1 MKRHLLISILFVLWY
16 FSGLSRAEAQDFLPF
31 GISNYSGA
39 SGIHIQPASIADS
52 RYKFDMVLTGFSA
65 QAANN
70 YLAMKREAIF
80 RPGLWDDINFGTDY
94 LYRTLNGNDKQGMIS
109 TVAMLPS
116 FMVNLT
122 PKSALAFSS
131 RIRGQINIDRLSE
144 DLAEVMAESFDN
156 PDFYQVTLNNSNLS
170 TQTNWW
176 AEFNFTYA
184 QEIPLADDKHF
195 LKGGITLK
203 YLQGIASGYA
213 FVRDLTFRLEERDVI
228 SVFQSD
234 VNYGISGNLDSKTF
248 KPFDFVSDPG
258 FGMDLGFVYEY
269 RPDIERYRYNMDG
282 KEGLL
287 RPDKDKYLLRIGLSL
302 LDLGGINFKKEF
314 HSQDFTA
321 DIQNWD
327 LTQVKINS
335 IEDLNDTLRNRFN
348 FGQSVEESFR
358 MRLPTALSLQVDYN
372 FGKGF
377 YVNMTPY
384 LAMRKGTETTSKT
397 HYFTTVSVVPRY
409 EIKWFGAG
417 LPVQID
423 ENGKARAGLALR
435 LGPVWVGS
443 NSILSN
449 IMGSKTYNADAYIML
464 KIPIFRNI
472 PKDRD
477 GDGVSDKLDECPDTP
492 GTWAQRGCADRD
504 VDGIPDALDECPD
517 VAGLAEFNGCP
528 DTDGDGI
535 PDHLDQCPNQAGLPE
550 FNGCPDSD
558 GDGIPDFEDQCPDQ
572 PGPPELNGCPDR
584 DGDGIIDSLDECPD
598 TPGLAEFYGCPD
610 SDGDGVPDHLDEC
623 PKTPGTIANKGCPE
637 ILKEEKAILTQAF
650 DDLEFESGRAVIRT
664 SSYPSL
670 DQLAGLLLTRPEWK
684 VKLSGHTDNT
694 GVAEKNMEL
703 SKNRAQSVKDYLI
716 SKGVKEYHIITEW
729 FGQTQPVA
737 DNKTAE
743 GRQKNRR
750 VEMEIVFE

>member
-1 MKRHLLISILFVLWY
+1 
-16 FSGLSRAEAQDFLPF
+16 
-31 GISNYSGA
+31 
-39 SGIHIQPASIADS
+39 
-52 RYKFDMVLTGFSA
+52 
-65 QAANN
+65 
-70 YLAMKREAIF
+70 
-80 RPGLWDDINFGTDY
+80 
-94 LYRTLNGNDKQGMIS
+94 
-109 TVAMLPS
+109 
-116 FMVNLT
+116 
-122 PKSALAFSS
+122 
-131 RIRGQINIDRLSE
+131 
-144 DLAEVMAESFDN
+144 
-156 PDFYQVTLNNSNLS
+156 
-170 TQTNWW
+170 
-176 AEFNFTYA
+176 
-184 QEIPLADDKHF
+184 
-195 LKGGITLK
+195 
-203 YLQGIASGYA
+203 
-213 FVRDLTFRLEERDVI
+213 
-228 SVFQSD
+228 
-234 VNYGISGNLDSKTF
+234 
-248 KPFDFVSDPG
+248 
-258 FGMDLGFVYEY
+258 
-269 RPDIERYRYNMDG
+269 
-282 KEGLL
+282 
-287 RPDKDKYLLRIGLSL
+287 
-302 LDLGGINFKKEF
+302 
-314 HSQDFTA
+314 
-321 DIQNWD
+321 
-327 LTQVKINS
+327 
-335 IEDLNDTLRNRFN
+335 
-348 FGQSVEESFR
+348 
-358 MRLPTALSLQVDYN
+358 
-372 FGKGF
+372 
-377 YVNMTPY
+377 
-384 LAMRKGTETTSKT
+384 
-397 HYFTTVSVVPRY
+397 
-409 EIKWFGAG
+409 
-417 LPVQID
+417 
-423 ENGKARAGLALR
+423 
-435 LGPVWVGS
+435 
-443 NSILSN
+443 
-449 IMGSKTYNADAYIML
+449 MGSKTYNADAYIML

-504 VDGIPDALDECPD
+504 GDGIPDALDECPD

-550 FNGCPDSD
+550 FNGCPDSA
-558 GDGIPDFEDQCPDQ
+558 GDGIPDFEDRCPDQ
-572 PGPPELNGCPDR
+572 PGPPVLNGCPDR

>member
-1 MKRHLLISILFVLWY
+1 MKRHLLISVMFALWY
-16 FSGLSRAEAQDFLPF
+16 FSGLSRVEAQDFLPF
-31 GISNYSGA
+31 SISNYSGV
-39 SGIHIQPASIADS
+39 SGVHIQPASIADS
-52 RYKFDMVLTGFSA
+52 RYKFDMVLTGFSFE
-65 QAANN
+65 AANN
-70 YLAMKREAIF
+70 YLALKRQAIF
-80 RPGLWDDINFGTDY
+80 QPKLWDEKQFGTDY
-94 LYRTLNGNDKQGMIS
+94 VYRTINGNDKQGMVS
-109 TVAMLPS
+109 TIAMLPS
-116 FMVNLT
+116 FMVNLS

-170 TQTNWW
+170 AQTNWW

-184 QEIPLADDKHF
+184 QVIPLASDKHF

-203 YLQGIASGYA
+203 YLQGIASGYS
-213 FVRDLTFRLEERDVI
+213 FIRDLSFRLEERDVI
-228 SVFQSD
+228 SVFKSD
-234 VNYGISGNLDSKTF
+234 VNYGISGKLDTKEF
-248 KPFDFVSDPG
+248 DPFDFVSDPG
-258 FGMDLGFVYEY
+258 FGMDVGFVYEY
-269 RPDIERYRYNMDG
+269 RPNIERYRYNMDG

-302 LDLGGINFKKEF
+302 LDVGGINFKKEF

-327 LTQVKINS
+327 LTQVKLNS
-335 IEDLNDTLRNRFN
+335 IEDFNDTLRNRFN
-348 FGQSVEESFR
+348 FGQSVDESFR

-372 FGKGF
+372 LGKGF

-384 LAMRKGTETTSKT
+384 LAFRKGTEISSKT

-409 EIKWFGAG
+409 EAKWFGAG
-417 LPVQID
+417 IPMQID

-449 IMGSKTYNADAYIML
+449 VMSSKTYNADAYVML

-492 GTWAQRGCADRD
+492 GTWDQRGCADRD
-504 VDGIPDALDECPD
+504 GDGVPDSLDECPD
-517 VAGLAEFNGCP
+517 VPGLAEFNGCP
-528 DTDGDGI
+528 DTDGDGV
-535 PDHLDQCPNQAGLPE
+535 PDHM
-550 FNGCPDSD
+550 
-558 GDGIPDFEDQCPDQ
+558 DQCPDKA
-572 PGPPELNGCPDR
+572 GPVELHGCPDR
-584 DGDGIIDSLDECPD
+584 DGDGIPDHLDECPD
-598 TPGLAEFYGCPD
+598 VAGLAEFKGCPD
-610 SDGDGVPDHLDEC
+610 RDKDGVPDHLDECPDIPGLVQFKGCPDTDGDGVPDHLDEC

-650 DDLEFESGRAVIRT
+650 SDLEFESGRAVIRP

-670 DQLAGLLLTRPEWK
+670 DKLAGLLVTRPEWK

-716 SKGVKEYHIITEW
+716 SKGVKEYHVITEW

-750 VEMEIVFE
+750 VEMLIVFE